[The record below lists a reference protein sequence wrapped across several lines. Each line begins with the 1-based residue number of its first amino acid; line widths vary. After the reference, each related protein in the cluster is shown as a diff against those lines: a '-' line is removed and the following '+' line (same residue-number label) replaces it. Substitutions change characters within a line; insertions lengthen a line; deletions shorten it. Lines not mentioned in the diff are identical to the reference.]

1 MKSSKPFVIFLKG
14 SNKKSM
20 ITLKSPREIVLMRE
34 AGRIVA
40 SVFDAL
46 KPHIKPGVTTKEL
59 NRIAEKTIRDQG
71 AIPSFLGYGG
81 FPASI
86 CTSVNEV
93 LVHGIP
99 NNKPLKEGDIISVDV
114 GAIYKG
120 YNGDAARTYAVGKIS
135 DEAARLVRVTE
146 ESFLKLLKLLNQ
158 VFIYQI
164 YHIQFKNIAK
174 NMVIHYQ
181 EIILDMVLVLKC
193 TKIQQFLIMDYLDMA
208 QF

>member
-1 MKSSKPFVIFLKG
+1 
-14 SNKKSM
+14 M

-114 GAIYKG
+114 G
-120 YNGDAARTYAVGKIS
+120 
-135 DEAARLVRVTE
+135 
-146 ESFLKLLKLLNQ
+146 
-158 VFIYQI
+158 
-164 YHIQFKNIAK
+164 
-174 NMVIHYQ
+174 
-181 EIILDMVLVLKC
+181 
-193 TKIQQFLIMDYLDMA
+193 DYL
-208 QF
+208 